1 MNRENRFF
9 GLCSKISTVDAIFL
23 PIVGM
28 YKNNW
33 VYTCNEYTTMCFSK
47 FSTISTI
54 LWEGD
59 ELEWLTKTRILTVS
73 TSTNLEGR
81 RRMAIQA
88 GFFSIS
94 MNSVGGEGIAV
105 SIFIDKAKMQT
116 SLCAI
121 LNKELR
127 QTSYYTYQRRRW
139 HKPVQVVA
147 CFRINP
153 KALYFF

>member
-1 MNRENRFF
+1 M
-9 GLCSKISTVDAIFL
+9 

-47 FSTISTI
+47 FSTISMI

-59 ELEWLTKTRILTVS
+59 EWEWLTKTRILTVS

-88 GFFSIS
+88 VFFFYFDEF
-94 MNSVGGEGIAV
+94 GGGGGDRGQYIY
-105 SIFIDKAKMQT
+105 
-116 SLCAI
+116 
-121 LNKELR
+121 R
-127 QTSYYTYQRRRW
+127 
-139 HKPVQVVA
+139 
-147 CFRINP
+147 
-153 KALYFF
+153 